1 MFKQAVFL
9 SAVLC
14 VAPTWAVNK
23 CAGPEGKVVFQ
34 DAPCPHGAKNLA
46 PASESSITAKPTTVM
61 TPADVA
67 RSLEMQ
73 MEQPATRMKIQQNI
87 ETRQALERAA
97 AHRSTANSAQC
108 GGETPAQP
116 SVGMSEDRFLRCTRF
131 AQEWD
136 HIQVNETETQFGV
149 RKQYVYARH
158 APIKFVYTNS
168 GRITAISK

>member
-1 MFKQAVFL
+1 
-9 SAVLC
+9 
-14 VAPTWAVNK
+14 
-23 CAGPEGKVVFQ
+23 
-34 DAPCPHGAKNLA
+34 
-46 PASESSITAKPTTVM
+46 M

-73 MEQPATRMKIQQNI
+73 MEQPVTRKKIQQNI
-87 ETRQALERAA
+87 EARQALERAA
-97 AHRSTANSAQC
+97 AYRSTANSAQC

-149 RKQYVYARH
+149 SKQYVYARH
-158 APIKFVYTNS
+158 APLKFVYVIH
-168 GRITAISK
+168 GKVTAISR